1 MQHISLRACFVFL
14 PFRIL
19 DGIVRR
25 PLLYGRDLLQPLH
38 QMLIVDHVLRLRR
51 VGHVVR
57 VLPANPANGG
67 AAHGNAAAA
76 SSTRPIVRP
85 HEDPSRAGDGGKAAA
100 GRRDAAAAAA
110 AEGLL
115 LLLQLKVG
123 QLQRLLNRRWH
134 CLCHLGL

>member
-1 MQHISLRACFVFL
+1 MFL

-51 VGHVVR
+51 RVRHVVR
-57 VLPANPANGG
+57 VLPATPTNGG
-67 AAHGNAAAA
+67 ATHGNAAAA

-100 GRRDAAAAAA
+100 GRRDAAAA
-110 AEGLL
+110 EGLL
-115 LLLQLKVG
+115 LLLQLKMG
-123 QLQRLLNRRWH
+123 QLQRLLYRRWH

>member
-51 VGHVVR
+51 RVRHVVR

-67 AAHGNAAAA
+67 ATHGNAAAA
-76 SSTRPIVRP
+76 SSTRPVVRRP
-85 HEDPSRAGDGGKAAA
+85 HEAPSRAGDGGKAAA
-100 GRRDAAAAAA
+100 GRRDAAA

-123 QLQRLLNRRWH
+123 QLQRLLNRGRH